1 MIFITSK
8 LPQTAIYWTLP
19 PGSFFG
25 SFFKGKIEKM
35 KVMGPFE
42 IWNKQNVARTPLMTS
57 TSPPPPF
64 ALFWNVTFSVPKR
77 DTTFWVDCVDS
88 NVPLM
93 PKLIWSIKYKLS
105 LSRFCNFFFVSSQAG
120 TWNKILTDFHTL
132 TIFKEYLKEKSFEIL
147 ANHTSSKYW
156 QNWKYWQ
163 NKRSKYW
170 LNFKIVH
177 ELSKCCKK

>member
-1 MIFITSK
+1 MHERRF
-8 LPQTAIYWTLP
+8 L
-19 PGSFFG
+19 
-25 SFFKGKIEKM
+25 
-35 KVMGPFE
+35 
-42 IWNKQNVARTPLMTS
+42 
-57 TSPPPPF
+57 PPPPHHHHLHYF
-64 ALFWNVTFSVPKR
+64 ETSHFLYQKEIPHFGWIVSIQQFLSRRNIL
-77 DTTFWVDCVDS
+77 
-88 NVPLM
+88 NLQ
-93 PKLIWSIKYKLS
+93 LIHFIINKLS
-105 LSRFCNFFFVSSQAG
+105 LSCFCNFFFVSSQAG
-120 TWNKILTDFHTL
+120 TWNRILTDFHTL